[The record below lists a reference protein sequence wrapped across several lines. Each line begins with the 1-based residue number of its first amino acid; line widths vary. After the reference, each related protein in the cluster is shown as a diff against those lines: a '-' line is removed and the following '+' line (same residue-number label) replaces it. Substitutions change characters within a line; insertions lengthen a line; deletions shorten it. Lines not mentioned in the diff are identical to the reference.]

1 MESIAGVIYPC
12 DDIRH
17 ESGLVFHRYV
27 IGLVLVTNK
36 KIDEK
41 ALCGPTDG
49 VLTVIKLGN
58 PLSKALSELQS
69 YSLGHPIGNLEDAV
83 QSTEHFAKWIKEQN
97 ARKGATGV

>member
-1 MESIAGVIYPC
+1 MESIAGVVYPC

-36 KIDEK
+36 EIDEK
-41 ALCGPTDG
+41 ALCGPYGG

-69 YSLGHPIGNLEDAV
+69 HNLGRPLGGLEDAI
-83 QSTEHFAKWIKEQN
+83 QSTEHFAEWIEEQK
-97 ARKGATGV
+97 ARKGTTGV